1 MCQEAER
8 ATEGEPVNFEVIDS
22 KATEQERETD
32 EDPNSDEEPEGDM
45 QAECE
50 RQTETQTED
59 PCASTSAGPSGLWRQ
74 KHICLKRGCAC
85 VYLKERAALWIMQ
98 FN

>member
-1 MCQEAER
+1 MCQEAEK
-8 ATEGEPVNFEVIDS
+8 ATEGEPVNFEVIDR

-59 PCASTSAGPSGLWRQ
+59 PRASTSTGPSGLWCQ
-74 KHICLKRGCAC
+74 KNICLKREYSC
-85 VYLKERAALWIMQ
+85 VCLKERAAL
-98 FN
+98 